1 MEFDNSWRAVRNPGS
16 ARDFFTPPPTEPL
29 AALEAFSLANA
40 WWLAE
45 LCRLVYVQEA
55 PGAGV
60 RDGFLA
66 RVGLRES
73 RFLSRHGT
81 QCAIVETR
89 GESVGMPAALVFR
102 GTTGP
107 VDWRRNS
114 NTLPTDW
121 PRGGRVHAG
130 FASALDAVW
139 AELET
144 ALEAVPAPLLYTGH
158 SLGGAL
164 AVLAAGRRPPLAVYT
179 FGAPR
184 IGDARFSESLAGIAA
199 YRVVNRRDVV
209 ARTPPSL
216 PGLRFRQA
224 GELCAI
230 STRGLEHDAED
241 GRGGDPASP
250 PPLPGRRRW
259 FDPPPGFCD
268 HAPVNYV
275 ACLERLARGRPA
287 AAEVGYRPG

>member
-16 ARDFFTPPPTEPL
+16 AGEFFAPPPTEPL
-29 AALEAFSLANA
+29 AAEGAFSLLNA

-45 LCRLVYVQEA
+45 ISRLVYVHDVT
-55 PGAGV
+55 GGRR

-73 RFLSRHGT
+73 RFLHRRGT
-81 QCAIVETR
+81 QCAIVESR
-89 GESVGMPAALVFR
+89 VDSVGAPAVVVFR
-102 GTTGP
+102 GTDGA

-114 NTLPTDW
+114 NTLLTDW
-121 PRGGRVHAG
+121 PHGGRAHAG
-130 FASALDAVW
+130 FAGALDAVW

-144 ALEAVPAPLLYTGH
+144 ALEAVVGPLLYAGH

-184 IGDARFSESLAGIAA
+184 VGDADFAESLTGTAV
-199 YRVVNRRDVV
+199 YRVVNRRDAI

-224 GELCAI
+224 GELRAI
-230 STRGLEHDAED
+230 STRGLEEGEGTGMG
-241 GRGGDPASP
+241 GRVEASP

-275 ACLERLARGRPA
+275 ACLEKLARS
-287 AAEVGYRPG
+287 